1 MPVSDTD
8 SGLERSNV
16 IKNFFAGAMGGMC
29 TVVAGHPLD
38 LIKLRLQT
46 QPNSP
51 PIYNGTFH
59 CLLKIVKHEGL
70 RGLYKG
76 MLAPLVAAAPLSALL
91 FFGYGVGR
99 NFFSTNPN
107 GTLSYFQTFNA
118 GLFAG
123 FLTTTINVPIE
134 RVKCLLQIQANE
146 RDKKYS
152 GPVDCLKQ
160 LYRTGGV
167 RSLYKGALAT
177 SLRFGPPTGVFF
189 VTYELLLDAMTAPG
203 HKRDL
208 FNPLKISLAGG
219 VAGISYW
226 LVGIVP
232 DTLKSRQ
239 QTCPEGI
246 YPSLISVYRDLVR
259 KEGHRALFKGLIPV
273 LIRSFPSNA
282 VCLVGFELTLHL
294 LNILIPNRTLT
305 ESRNFR

>member
-1 MPVSDTD
+1 MPVSNTEA
-8 SGLERSNV
+8 GLGRSNV
-16 IKNFFAGAMGGMC
+16 IKNFFAGAMGGVC

-46 QPNSP
+46 QPDP

-76 MLAPLVAAAPLSALL
+76 MLAPLIGAAPLSALL

-99 NFFSTNPN
+99 NFFLTDPN
-107 GTLSYFQTFNA
+107 ERLSYFQTLNA

-123 FLTTTINVPIE
+123 LLTTTINVPIE
-134 RVKCLLQIQANE
+134 RVKRLLQIQTIE
-146 RDKKYS
+146 RDRKYS

-167 RSLYKGALAT
+167 KSLYKGALAT
-177 SLRFGPPTGVFF
+177 SLRFGPPCGVFF
-189 VTYELLLDAMTAPG
+189 VTYELLLDAMTASG
-203 HKRDL
+203 EKRDS
-208 FNPLKISLAGG
+208 FNPFKISLAGG
-219 VAGISYW
+219 VAGIAYW
-226 LVGIVP
+226 IVGLVP

-239 QTCPEGI
+239 QTCPEGM
-246 YPSLISVYRDLVR
+246 YPSIISVYRDLVGR
-259 KEGHRALFKGLIPV
+259 EGHGALFKGIIPV

-282 VCLVGFELTLHL
+282 VCLVGFELTLYL
-294 LNILIPNRTLT
+294 LNILIPN
-305 ESRNFR
+305 